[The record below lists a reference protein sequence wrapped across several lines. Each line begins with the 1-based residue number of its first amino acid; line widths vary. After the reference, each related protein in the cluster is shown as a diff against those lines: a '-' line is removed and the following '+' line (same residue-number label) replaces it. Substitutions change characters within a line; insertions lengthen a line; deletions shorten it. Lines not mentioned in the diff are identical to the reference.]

1 MTQPILS
8 RAVPVLLLALA
19 LGCGEDHTEG
29 VTAATVSDPPAV
41 PAATTPEP
49 SAARTTLAIDP
60 ATSTLGFTGAKVSG
74 SHDGTFTRFSGN
86 IELDAANV
94 TASSVNVSIEIASM
108 TIEPARL
115 AAHLLTDD
123 FFDAA
128 TYPTATFASST
139 VTAGGTG
146 TVGDVAATHTITG
159 DLTLHGQTHRITFP
173 AVIEVEGTTV
183 RARAEFTINRRD
195 FGIEYPGMPDDLIR
209 DEVVIRFDV
218 RAHS

>member
-1 MTQPILS
+1 MTLQNEKYL
-8 RAVPVLLLALA
+8 VLPALVLALSV
-19 LGCGEDHTEG
+19 GCGEDHTEG
-29 VTAATVSDPPAV
+29 VTAATVTEPTTETETAPA
-41 PAATTPEP
+41 P
-49 SAARTTLAIDP
+49 SAERTTLAIDP
-60 ATSTLGFTGAKVSG
+60 ATSSLGFTGAKVTG
-74 SHDGTFTRFSGN
+74 SHDGSFTRFSGN
-86 IELDAANV
+86 IELDPANV

-108 TIEPARL
+108 TIEPERL
-115 AAHLLTDD
+115 AQHLLTAD
-123 FFDAA
+123 FFDAP
-128 TYPTATFASST
+128 TYPTATFASTS

-146 TVGDVAATHTITG
+146 TVGDAAVTHTITG

-218 RAHS
+218 RAHG

>member
-1 MTQPILS
+1 MTHSICT
-8 RAVPVLLLALA
+8 RALPVLLLALA

-29 VTAATVSDPPAV
+29 VTAATVSESPS
-41 PAATTPEP
+41 TPEAP
-49 SAARTTLAIDP
+49 PTPASGERTTLAIDP
-60 ATSTLGFTGAKVSG
+60 ATSTLGFTGAKVTG

-86 IELDAANV
+86 VELDSANV
-94 TASSVNVSIEIASM
+94 TASSVNVTIEIASM
-108 TIEPARL
+108 QIEPERL
-115 AAHLLTDD
+115 AQHLLNED
-123 FFDAA
+123 FFDAPNH
-128 TYPTATFASST
+128 PTATFASTS

-146 TVGDVAATHTITG
+146 TVGDAAVTHTVTG
-159 DLTLHGQTHRITFP
+159 DLTLHGQTHRISFP
-173 AVIEVEGTTV
+173 AVIEVEGTNV

>member
-1 MTQPILS
+1 MTQSILS

-29 VTAATVSDPPAV
+29 VTAATVSSAPAE
-41 PAATTPEP
+41 PTAAPEP

-60 ATSTLGFTGAKVSG
+60 ATSTLGFTGAKVTG

-86 IELDAANV
+86 IELDTANV

-115 AAHLLTDD
+115 AEHLLTAD
-123 FFDAA
+123 FFDAP
-128 TYPTATFASST
+128 THPTATFASSS

-146 TVGDVAATHTITG
+146 TVGDVPVTHTITG

-173 AVIEVEGTTV
+173 AVIEVDGSTV